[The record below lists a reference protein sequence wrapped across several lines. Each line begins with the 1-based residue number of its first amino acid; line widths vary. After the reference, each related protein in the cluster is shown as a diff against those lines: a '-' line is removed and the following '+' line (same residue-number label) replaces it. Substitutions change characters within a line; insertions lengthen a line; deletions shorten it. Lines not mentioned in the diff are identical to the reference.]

1 MADFLRD
8 GGSGL
13 FTFGAVVGSEALRR
27 GVRFVRHGEGDVL
40 GRGKSKSKSK
50 SKREQEQEQ
59 EQAR

>member
-40 GRGKSKSKSK
+40 GRGKSKSK
-50 SKREQEQEQ
+50 REQEQ

>member
-40 GRGKSKSKSK
+40 GRGKSKSRESKSK
-50 SKREQEQEQ
+50 SKQDEDK
-59 EQAR
+59 